1 MFTAQVFTLYPEYFP
16 GPFKNGL
23 YGKAIEKKIW
33 DLRTVNIRDY
43 AIDKHKTVDDTP
55 YGGGSGMLIKPDVLA
70 KSLDKNING
79 DEKIVYLSPKGKVFN
94 QKIAKE
100 LSLEN
105 KVNIICGHFEGI
117 DQRVLENRKID
128 EISLGDF
135 VLSGGETATYV
146 FLDAILRLIP
156 GVLGNEKSTSE
167 ESFENGLLE
176 YPQYTKPQIWEE
188 KSVPNVL
195 LSGDHAKI
203 KDWRLSQSEAITRD
217 RRPDLWQKYNKKTNL
232 INLQMKT
239 IEEINQ
245 ANVKKI
251 AAEKKLPNFFPGDI
265 VKIGVRITEG
275 KRDRIQYFEGVC
287 IAKKNRDLNS
297 SFTVRKISF
306 GEGVERTFALYSPIV
321 DSIKVI
327 RSGKVRR
334 AKLYYLRDRTGK
346 SARIAE
352 KIKKK
357 IGIDVDV
364 KTEQPT
370 AQNVT
375 KTEESNIT
383 EETKVEK
390 GSVEKKDTSEK
401 KNEKE
406 TLKDKK

>member
-1 MFTAQVFTLYPEYFP
+1 
-16 GPFKNGL
+16 
-23 YGKAIEKKIW
+23 
-33 DLRTVNIRDY
+33 
-43 AIDKHKTVDDTP
+43 
-55 YGGGSGMLIKPDVLA
+55 
-70 KSLDKNING
+70 
-79 DEKIVYLSPKGKVFN
+79 
-94 QKIAKE
+94 
-100 LSLEN
+100 
-105 KVNIICGHFEGI
+105 
-117 DQRVLENRKID
+117 
-128 EISLGDF
+128 
-135 VLSGGETATYV
+135 
-146 FLDAILRLIP
+146 
-156 GVLGNEKSTSE
+156 
-167 ESFENGLLE
+167 
-176 YPQYTKPQIWEE
+176 
-188 KSVPNVL
+188 
-195 LSGDHAKI
+195 
-203 KDWRLSQSEAITRD
+203 
-217 RRPDLWQKYNKKTNL
+217 
-232 INLQMKT
+232 MKT

-370 AQNVT
+370 VQTVT
-375 KTEESNIT
+375 YTHLT
-383 EETKVEK
+383 LPTKRIV
-390 GSVEKKDTSEK
+390 
-401 KNEKE
+401 
-406 TLKDKK
+406 